1 MKLKKEEPGPI
12 TQNTP
17 HFDLKTPMTTLLQ
30 CLYDNVSLNNF
41 ILVDVSYT
49 PRFDN
54 GLYTFILCDFLGDIL
69 SLQLWLPGGLFVL
82 FF

>member
-1 MKLKKEEPGPI
+1 MKLKKEEPRPI

-49 PRFDN
+49 PSFDN
-54 GLYTFILCDFLGDIL
+54 GLYTYILCDFLSDIL
-69 SLQLWLPGGLFVL
+69 SLQL
-82 FF
+82 

>member
-1 MKLKKEEPGPI
+1 MKLKKEEPRPI

-17 HFDLKTPMTTLLQ
+17 QSDLKTSMTTLLQ

-49 PRFDN
+49 PSFDN
-54 GLYTFILCDFLGDIL
+54 GLYTYILCDF
-69 SLQLWLPGGLFVL
+69 
-82 FF
+82 